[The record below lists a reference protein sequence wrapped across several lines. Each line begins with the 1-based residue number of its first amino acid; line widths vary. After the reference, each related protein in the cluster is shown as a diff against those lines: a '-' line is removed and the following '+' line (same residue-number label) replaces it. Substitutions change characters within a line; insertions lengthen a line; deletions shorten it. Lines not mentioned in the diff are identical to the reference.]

1 MSREPGWKSSWKS
14 SGHVT
19 LIMTSAQVA
28 RHLQLLPTAD
38 LPRVFVVEESILSQN
53 LKNIEADSG
62 ILTSRFSYIS
72 RWFYLKTLIRMVAV
86 HEQKCY
92 VLILS
97 KTSEAGWTEHFL
109 SEKKLDFVMI
119 TRTLN
124 YKITLPSSP
133 PPPKKKK
140 KTHKNKNKNKNSI
153 FHPLTWIRDN
163 RLTT

>member
-1 MSREPGWKSSWKS
+1 
-14 SGHVT
+14 
-19 LIMTSAQVA
+19 
-28 RHLQLLPTAD
+28 
-38 LPRVFVVEESILSQN
+38 
-53 LKNIEADSG
+53 
-62 ILTSRFSYIS
+62 
-72 RWFYLKTLIRMVAV
+72 MVAV

-97 KTSEAGWTEHFL
+97 KTSEAGWTKRFL
-109 SEKKLDFVMI
+109 SEKKLDFVII

-124 YKITLPSSP
+124 YNITLPSP

-140 KTHKNKNKNKNSI
+140 QKQKNHKNKNKNKNSI

>member
-1 MSREPGWKSSWKS
+1 
-14 SGHVT
+14 
-19 LIMTSAQVA
+19 
-28 RHLQLLPTAD
+28 
-38 LPRVFVVEESILSQN
+38 
-53 LKNIEADSG
+53 
-62 ILTSRFSYIS
+62 
-72 RWFYLKTLIRMVAV
+72 MVAV

-97 KTSEAGWTEHFL
+97 KTSEAGWTERFL
-109 SEKKLDFVMI
+109 SEKKLDFVII

-124 YKITLPSSP
+124 YNITLPSLP

-140 KTHKNKNKNKNSI
+140 QKQKNHKNKNKNKNSI

>member
-1 MSREPGWKSSWKS
+1 
-14 SGHVT
+14 
-19 LIMTSAQVA
+19 
-28 RHLQLLPTAD
+28 
-38 LPRVFVVEESILSQN
+38 
-53 LKNIEADSG
+53 
-62 ILTSRFSYIS
+62 
-72 RWFYLKTLIRMVAV
+72 MVAV

-97 KTSEAGWTEHFL
+97 KTSEAGWTERFL
-109 SEKKLDFVMI
+109 SEKKLDFVII

-124 YKITLPSSP
+124 YNITLPS

-140 KTHKNKNKNKNSI
+140 KQKQKNHKNKNKNSI